1 MTIRLPV
8 KCVDGQWEL
17 LYGGA
22 VPVKPHTL
30 AELRVDAS
38 SISDPHFLKSVT
50 QKSRVRILAADQPLY
65 IAISPSIHVDAS
77 LRKHLTPT
85 IRHMHTAKISVHS
98 QFVRVHLGEPNDAQ
112 KRRDEASGGLWLL
125 AEGMTPC
132 GLESSTVRLPD
143 KVCSRNI
150 ATSLNHAFTLL
161 SEVFEIDRLAHTGN
175 IYEHV
180 FYQDSDNV
188 WYPLKDLRDRALA
201 SAERQVIRDLWQA
214 VQAQMPSAQSGLFEQ
229 P

>member
-8 KCVDGQWEL
+8 KFVDGQWEL

-30 AELRVDAS
+30 AELRVEAS
-38 SISDPHFLKSVT
+38 FISDPHFLKSVT
-50 QKSRVRILAADQPLY
+50 RKSRVRILKTGEPLY
-65 IAISPSIHVDAS
+65 IAVSPSVDVAAS

-98 QFVRVHLGEPNDAQ
+98 QFVQVLLGEPNDAQ

-143 KVCSRNI
+143 EVCSRNT
-150 ATSLNHAFTLL
+150 AASLNHAYTLL
-161 SEVFEIDRLAHTGN
+161 SEVFEINRLAHTGN

-180 FYQDSDNV
+180 FYQDSDEV
-188 WYPLKDLRDRALA
+188 WYPLKDLRDCALA
-201 SAERQVIRDLWQA
+201 SAERQVIRDLWKS
-214 VQAQMPSAQSGLFEQ
+214 VQAQMPSAQSGLFG
-229 P
+229 